1 MVSDPGDA
9 GLTVAL
15 EAEELRQAGLEACF
29 GARPI
34 VLELGFGRAELI
46 MQLAAADPAR
56 GYLGV
61 EVSRKR
67 VEKAARKVARRGL
80 PNLRLVHAPA
90 EYLLERVLPPACTAE
105 CWINF
110 PDPWPKKRHFKR
122 RLFQPPFMV
131 LLARVL
137 EPGAPLHAATDH
149 MGYAEWIAELLGGSP
164 DFENPNAPTRW
175 TDRSPPRRETSYE
188 AEWRAQGRAI
198 AYFEYR
204 RRATLQ
210 GP

>member
-1 MVSDPGDA
+1 MSDRGSA
-9 GLTVAL
+9 AL
-15 EAEELRQAGLEACF
+15 SAVLETEELRERGPDACI
-29 GARPI
+29 GAPPL
-34 VLELGFGRAELI
+34 VLEIGFGRAELLLD
-46 MQLAAADPAR
+46 LAEANPGSR
-56 GYLGV
+56 YLGV

-67 VEKAARKVARRGL
+67 VEKAARRVARRGL

-105 CWINF
+105 CWVNF

-122 RLFQPPFMV
+122 RLFQPPFLV

-137 EPGAPLHAATDH
+137 QPGAPLHTATDH
-149 MGYAEWIAELLGGSP
+149 MGYAEWIADVLGGSP

-188 AEWRAQGRAI
+188 AEWRAQGRSI